1 MSKDFII
8 KHKYFFIS
16 FSAVF
21 IAGGGLFLFLLYNI
35 AAFVG
40 YQPIWKSDFD
50 EVVNLMVTYYDQS
63 LHYTSTDASAS
74 DLLSDDDLRHRVQ
87 KDALSRI
94 IEYKILAVGIEKVRP
109 DWESLAEIKI
119 AKAMLAIKE
128 SQQFEEGVKMLY
140 GMEYDEFKYK
150 VLMPQAQFE
159 ILSEELEKQD
169 KTYEEWLKNQKEN
182 INIRIMIEGIEWKE
196 GEVVIK

>member
-1 MSKDFII
+1 MADFFR
-8 KHKYFFIS
+8 KHKHFFIS

-21 IAGGGLFLFLLYNI
+21 IAGGALFLFLLYNI

-40 YQPIWKSDFD
+40 YRPIWKSDFD

-63 LHYTSTDASAS
+63 LHHTSTDASAS

-94 IEYKILAVGIEKVRP
+94 IEYKILAAGIEKVRP
-109 DWESLAEIKI
+109 DWENLSEIKI
-119 AKAMLAIKE
+119 AKAMLTIKE

-159 ILSEELEKQD
+159 ILSEELEKQG
-169 KTYEEWLKNQKEN
+169 KIYEEWLKNQKEN
-182 INIRIMIEGIEWKE
+182 INIRIMVEGLKWENSD
-196 GEVVIK
+196 VAIK